1 MLQKIQI
8 IVATIWKMG
17 RNFVVGLK
25 KTADIFDFCFK
36 NDISSKLWKLE
47 IY

>member
-17 RNFVVGLK
+17 RNFVVGLN
-25 KTADIFDFCFK
+25 KTTDIFDFCFK
-36 NDISSKLWKLE
+36 NYIISKLWKLE